1 MDFSLILPIYNEE
14 KNIGSIV
21 SLLLE
26 KFPQAEI
33 ILVNDGSTDKTADIL
48 NSYFNHTRIISYPK
62 NMGKGY
68 AIKMGV
74 QEATK
79 EYILFCDADLPFGIE
94 GITRLLEK
102 LNTDSNFDI
111 AIVEK
116 IQPKEKLI
124 YHLSK
129 IIVKKLIILFTGLK
143 FKDTQ
148 AGLKGFK
155 KEVAQNIFPHT
166 FIKRFAIDIEIL
178 YLAKKLHYNVGT
190 LGLRVEDNYYTRPSK
205 FAIKERF
212 YLLKDIFKIYFHH
225 YNV

>member
-21 SLLLE
+21 SLLIE

-33 ILVNDGSTDKTADIL
+33 ILVNDGSTDKTANIL
-48 NSYFNHTRIISYPK
+48 NSYSNYTKIVSYPK
-62 NMGKGY
+62 NIGKGR

-74 QEATK
+74 QVATK
-79 EYILFCDADLPFGIE
+79 GYLLFCDADLPFGID
-94 GITRLLEK
+94 GITRLLDK
-102 LNTDSNFDI
+102 LNTDANLDI

-116 IQPKEKLI
+116 IQPKEKFG

-129 IIVKKLIILFTGLK
+129 IIVKKIITLFTGLK

-155 KEVAQNIFPHT
+155 TEAALNIFTHT
-166 FIKRFAIDIEIL
+166 FINRFAIDIEIL
-178 YLAKKLHYNVGT
+178 YLAKKLGYSVGT
-190 LGLRVEDNYYTRPSK
+190 LGLKVENNYYNRPSK
-205 FAIKERF
+205 FTVKEGF